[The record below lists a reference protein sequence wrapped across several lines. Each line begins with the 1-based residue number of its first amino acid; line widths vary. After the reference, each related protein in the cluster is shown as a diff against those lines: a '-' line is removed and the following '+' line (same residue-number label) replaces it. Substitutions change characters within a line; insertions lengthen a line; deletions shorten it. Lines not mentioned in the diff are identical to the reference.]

1 MQSPFQSKV
10 SPSPPLYCLLWKA
23 PIGNWICQGDHY
35 FNSILLQPYVRR
47 YRIFFFKILPM
58 RNERKLGMARW
69 RVTDVFK
76 NSILLV
82 RLSKFVVR
90 KVFSSVSQLGSF
102 TAFESRSDVLK
113 KGWANTRFRFY
124 EFFFDNSWTNHQ
136 KHHQSWS
143 IP

>member
-1 MQSPFQSKV
+1 
-10 SPSPPLYCLLWKA
+10 
-23 PIGNWICQGDHY
+23 
-35 FNSILLQPYVRR
+35 
-47 YRIFFFKILPM
+47 M

-113 KGWANTRFRFY
+113 KG
-124 EFFFDNSWTNHQ
+124 
-136 KHHQSWS
+136 
-143 IP
+143 